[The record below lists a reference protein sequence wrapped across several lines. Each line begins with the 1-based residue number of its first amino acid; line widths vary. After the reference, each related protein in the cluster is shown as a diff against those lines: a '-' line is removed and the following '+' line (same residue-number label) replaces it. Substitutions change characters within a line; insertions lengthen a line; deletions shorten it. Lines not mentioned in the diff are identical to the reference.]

1 MDNKEI
7 DIRNRAAKI
16 FMNNFEKQ
24 LDIAL
29 QATKTEEDNS
39 ELANTNKKLKEN
51 ESDEEFNL
59 SDLEE
64 AIADIDEYIQT
75 NHKQQPSSTSE

>member
-1 MDNKEI
+1 MDKKEI
-7 DIRNRAAKI
+7 YIRNRRAKI

-24 LDIAL
+24 LDTAL
-29 QATKTEEDNS
+29 QETPTEEDNS
-39 ELANTNKKLKEN
+39 ELANTQKKLKEN

-64 AIADIDEYIQT
+64 AIADIDEYIET
-75 NHKQQPSSTSE
+75 NKKYPPLSSSE